1 MSSMRQIILDTET
14 TGLSA
19 QNGDRLIEF
28 AGVEMVDRRL
38 TGNNLH
44 LFVDPERDIPAEAI
58 AIHGIT
64 PERLKKENAQVFAVV
79 AQQIANYISGA
90 ELVIHNATFDVGFL
104 NMEFNRLGM
113 PDVEKIT
120 SKVTDTLQMARDRYP
135 GQKNSLDALCTRLEV
150 DRSKRVLHGALIDCE
165 LLAEVYLA
173 MTRSQFS
180 LVDELTSLSTS
191 SQTQEIASYYQI
203 EHQALKV
210 ISPDANELAEHEAY
224 LESLDKIVSG
234 ECLWRKWSQSGKDQ
248 LV

>member
-1 MSSMRQIILDTET
+1 MRQIILDTET

-28 AGVEMVDRRL
+28 AGVEMIDRRL

-44 LFVDPERDIPAEAI
+44 LYIDPERDIPEEAI

-64 PERLKKENAQVFAVV
+64 PEILREKNAPVFSVV
-79 AQQIANYISGA
+79 AQQIAEYIRDS
-90 ELVIHNATFDVGFL
+90 ELVIHNAGFDIGFL
-104 NMEFNRLGM
+104 NMEFNRLDM
-113 PDVEKIT
+113 PNVESIT
-120 SKVTDTLQMARDRYP
+120 SNQIDTLQMARERYP

-180 LVDELTSLSTS
+180 LVDELTSPLTQN
-191 SQTQEIASYYQI
+191 QTQAISATYQI
-203 EHQALKV
+203 DHEQLRV
-210 ISPDANELAEHEAY
+210 IAADETEQAEHEAY
-224 LESLDKIVSG
+224 LLSLDKIVAG
-234 ECLWRKWSQSGKDQ
+234 DCLWRKWDKSI
-248 LV
+248 

>member
-1 MSSMRQIILDTET
+1 MRQIILDTET

-28 AGVEMVDRRL
+28 AGVEMIDRRL

-44 LFVDPERDIPAEAI
+44 LYIDPERDIPEEAI

-64 PERLKKENAQVFAVV
+64 PEILREKNAPVFSVV
-79 AQQIANYISGA
+79 AQQIAEYIRDS
-90 ELVIHNATFDVGFL
+90 ELVIHNAGFDIGFL
-104 NMEFNRLGM
+104 NMEFNRLDM
-113 PDVEKIT
+113 PNVESIT
-120 SKVTDTLQMARDRYP
+120 SNQIDTLQMARERYP

-180 LVDELTSLSTS
+180 LVDELTSPLMQ
-191 SQTQEIASYYQI
+191 SQTQTIATKYQI
-203 EHQALKV
+203 DHEQLRV
-210 ISPDANELAEHEAY
+210 IAADENELAEHDAY
-224 LESLDKIVSG
+224 LLSLDKIVDG
-234 ECLWRKWSQSGKDQ
+234 DCLWRKWDKS
-248 LV
+248 V

>member
-1 MSSMRQIILDTET
+1 MRQIILDTET

-28 AGVEMVDRRL
+28 AGVEMIDRRL

-44 LFVDPERDIPAEAI
+44 LFIDPERDIPEEAI

-64 PERLKKENAQVFAVV
+64 PKILQEKKATVFSVV
-79 AQQIANYISGA
+79 AQQIAEYIRDS
-90 ELVIHNATFDVGFL
+90 ELVIHNAGFDIGFL

-113 PDVEKIT
+113 PNVESIT
-120 SKVTDTLQMARDRYP
+120 KNQIDTLQIARERYP

-180 LVDELTSLSTS
+180 LVDELTSPLMQ
-191 SQTQEIASYYQI
+191 SQTQTIATKYQI
-203 EHQALKV
+203 DHEQLRV
-210 ISPDANELAEHEAY
+210 IAADENELAEHEAY
-224 LESLDKIVSG
+224 LLSLDKIVDG
-234 ECLWRKWSQSGKDQ
+234 DCLWRKWDKS
-248 LV
+248 V

>member
-1 MSSMRQIILDTET
+1 MRQIILDTET

-28 AGVEMVDRRL
+28 AGVEMIDRRL

-44 LFVDPERDIPAEAI
+44 LYIDPERDIPEEAI

-64 PERLKKENAQVFAVV
+64 PEILREKNAPVFSVV
-79 AQQIANYISGA
+79 AQQIAEYIRDS
-90 ELVIHNATFDVGFL
+90 ELVIHNAGFDIGFL
-104 NMEFNRLGM
+104 NMEFNRLDM
-113 PDVEKIT
+113 PNVESIT
-120 SKVTDTLQMARDRYP
+120 SNQIDTLQMARERYP

-180 LVDELTSLSTS
+180 LVDELTSPFTQN
-191 SQTQEIASYYQI
+191 QTQAISATYQI
-203 EHQALKV
+203 DHEQLRV
-210 ISPDANELAEHEAY
+210 IAADENELAEHEAY
-224 LESLDKIVSG
+224 LLSLDKIVDG
-234 ECLWRKWSQSGKDQ
+234 DCLWRKWDKS
-248 LV
+248 V

>member
-1 MSSMRQIILDTET
+1 MRQIILDTET

-28 AGVEMVDRRL
+28 AGVEMIDRRL

-44 LFVDPERDIPAEAI
+44 LFVDPERDIPEGAI

-64 PERLKKENAQVFAVV
+64 PERLKKENAQVFAAV
-79 AQQIANYISGA
+79 AQQIAEYISGA
-90 ELVIHNATFDVGFL
+90 ELVIHNASFDVGFL
-104 NMEFNRLGM
+104 DMEFTRLGM
-113 PDVEKIT
+113 PIVDQIT
-120 SKVTDTLQMARDRYP
+120 SKVTDTLQMARERYP

-180 LVDELTSLSTS
+180 LVDELVTSNGN
-191 SQTQEIASYYQI
+191 SQKPELANYQRRNHEALAVIA
-203 EHQALKV
+203 
-210 ISPDANELAEHEAY
+210 PTPTELAEHEAY
-224 LESLDKIVSG
+224 LAALDKVVSG
-234 ECLWRKWSQSGKDQ
+234 QCLWRSWEHEGKD
-248 LV
+248 LPI

>member
-1 MSSMRQIILDTET
+1 MRQIILDTET

-28 AGVEMVDRRL
+28 AGVEMIDRRL

-44 LFVDPERDIPAEAI
+44 LFIDPERDIPEEAI

-64 PERLKKENAQVFAVV
+64 PEILLEKKAPVFSVV
-79 AQQIANYISGA
+79 AQQIAEYLRDS
-90 ELVIHNATFDVGFL
+90 ELVIHNAGFDIGFL

-113 PDVEKIT
+113 PNVESIT
-120 SKVTDTLQMARDRYP
+120 KNQIDTLQMARERYP

-180 LVDELTSLSTS
+180 LVDELTSPLMQ
-191 SQTQEIASYYQI
+191 SQTQTIATKYQI
-203 EHQALKV
+203 DHEQLRV
-210 ISPDANELAEHEAY
+210 IAADENELAEHEAY
-224 LESLDKIVSG
+224 LLSLDKIVDG
-234 ECLWRKWSQSGKDQ
+234 DCLWRKWDKS
-248 LV
+248 V

>member
-1 MSSMRQIILDTET
+1 MRQIILDTET

-28 AGVEMVDRRL
+28 AGVEMIDRRL

-44 LFVDPERDIPAEAI
+44 LFIDPERDIPEEAI

-64 PERLKKENAQVFAVV
+64 PEILQEKNAPVFSAV
-79 AQQIANYISGA
+79 AQQIVEYIRDS
-90 ELVIHNATFDVGFL
+90 ELVIHNASFDIGFL

-113 PDVEKIT
+113 PNVESIT
-120 SKVTDTLQMARDRYP
+120 KNQIDTLQMARERYP

-180 LVDELTSLSTS
+180 LVDELTSPLMQ
-191 SQTQEIASYYQI
+191 SQTQTIVTKYQI
-203 EHQALKV
+203 DHEQLRV
-210 ISPDANELAEHEAY
+210 IAADENELAEHEAY
-224 LESLDKIVSG
+224 LLSLDKIVDG
-234 ECLWRKWSQSGKDQ
+234 DCLWRKWDKS
-248 LV
+248 V